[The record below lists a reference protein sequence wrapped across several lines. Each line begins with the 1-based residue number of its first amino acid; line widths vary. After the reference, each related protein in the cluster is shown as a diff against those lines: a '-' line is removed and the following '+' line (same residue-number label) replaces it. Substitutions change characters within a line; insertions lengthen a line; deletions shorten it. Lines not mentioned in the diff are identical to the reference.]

1 MSAFENLISSVDIKP
16 SVLAMVDK
24 ELMEQRFIMPVDFE
38 EESGILTIVTSNYQE
53 VITDIA
59 MISEIIAGRNDGN
72 VKGLRVESV
81 TYENLTA
88 GYSYHYKQAF
98 TPANQSVQ
106 KAVSTE
112 RAITTEQ
119 TKKAEEILRKAID
132 MKASDIHITPWRDS
146 THIQYRVDGKLRESG
161 IAISKEDEIT
171 ICNYYKR
178 KAGKNVNPLMP
189 EDGRFTYLGTSFRL
203 STMPYGGDGE
213 RSKVVLRLLS
223 TSDYVPKIEEL
234 GFTEEE
240 VKHLR
245 KLIHKP
251 SGIMLVCGPTGE
263 GKSTTLYSLIAEL
276 AATGKYIIITF
287 EDPIERYIDGIA
299 QAQIREADDPKNN
312 FGFPC
317 GMRSAMR
324 QDPNVIE
331 VGEIRDAETA
341 LVSVQASQT
350 GHLIF
355 STLHVRNSISVFRRL
370 RDIGVNVSGF
380 SEQIIGIASQRLLS
394 KNCPRCK
401 KRIESPLNSFLRP
414 QDLALLEEGKYSYV
428 STGCEHCSGTG
439 FLERVP
445 VIEIIE
451 FNNYLRDYFAE
462 KHGLI
467 DIEKFLRKEINFKSL
482 WDKGMNYVA
491 KGEVS
496 LEELLSRIEPD
507 EDLTKARG

>member
-59 MISEIIAGRNDGN
+59 MISEIIAGKNDGN

-146 THIQYRVDGKLRESG
+146 THIQYRV
-161 IAISKEDEIT
+161 
-171 ICNYYKR
+171 
-178 KAGKNVNPLMP
+178 
-189 EDGRFTYLGTSFRL
+189 
-203 STMPYGGDGE
+203 DGE